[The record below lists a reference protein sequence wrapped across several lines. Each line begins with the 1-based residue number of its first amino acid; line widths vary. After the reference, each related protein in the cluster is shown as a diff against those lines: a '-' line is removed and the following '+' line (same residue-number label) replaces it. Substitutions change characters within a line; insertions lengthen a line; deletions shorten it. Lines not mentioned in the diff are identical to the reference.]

1 MNKEPS
7 ADISKL
13 ELMTSVEAVMMKKI
27 KQLNI
32 FSDTDTEDIQ
42 FRVH

>member
-1 MNKEPS
+1 MDKEPS

-13 ELMTSVEAVMMKKI
+13 ELTTSVEVVIMKKI

-32 FSDTDTEDIQ
+32 FSATDREDIQ
-42 FRVH
+42 FSFH